1 MISSAASIILFL
13 LWIIYLGLLAY
24 TIYKVYPLKSKGSY
38 SKKIVKEVIII
49 AGLQILIFVLW
60 ILFYYFITNLAM
72 VFLLTIVDMV
82 LVLNMILTVEKLDY
96 DPLNSYIP
104 YLYSFSIIS
113 IIVYWL
119 WIMNL

>member
-60 ILFYYFITNLAM
+60 IIFYYFITNLAM

>member
-104 YLYSFSIIS
+104 YLYSLSIIS

-119 WIMNL
+119 WIMYL

>member
-113 IIVYWL
+113 RIVYWL

>member
-24 TIYKVYPLKSKGSY
+24 TIYKVYPLKNKGSY
-38 SKKIVKEVIII
+38 SKKLVKEVIII
-49 AGLQILIFVLW
+49 AGLQILIFALW
-60 ILFYYFITNLAM
+60 LIFYYFIINLAM
-72 VFLLTIVDMV
+72 VFLLTIVDMI

>member
-1 MISSAASIILFL
+1 MINSAASIILFL
-13 LWIIYLGLLAY
+13 LWIIYLALLAY
-24 TIYKVYPLKSKGSY
+24 TIYKVYSLKNKSSY
-38 SKKIVKEVIII
+38 SNKLVKEVIIT
-49 AGLQILIFVLW
+49 AGLQIFIFILW

-72 VFLLTIVDMV
+72 VFLLTIIDMI
-82 LVLNMILTVEKLDY
+82 LVLNMILTVAKLDY

>member
-1 MISSAASIILFL
+1 MINSAASIILFL
-13 LWIIYLGLLAY
+13 LWIIYLALLAY
-24 TIYKVYPLKSKGSY
+24 TIYKVYSLKNKSSY
-38 SKKIVKEVIII
+38 SKRLVKEVIIT
-49 AGLQILIFVLW
+49 AGLQIFIFILW

-72 VFLLTIVDMV
+72 VFLLTIIDMI
-82 LVLNMILTVEKLDY
+82 LVLNMILTVAKLDY